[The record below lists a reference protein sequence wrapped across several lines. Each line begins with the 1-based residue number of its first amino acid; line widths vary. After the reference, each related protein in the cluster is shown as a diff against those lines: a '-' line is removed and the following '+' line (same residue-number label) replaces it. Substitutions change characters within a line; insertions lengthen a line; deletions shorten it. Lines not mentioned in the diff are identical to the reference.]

1 MRKITWRYFLTLFIP
16 MLIILLLGVW
26 LTSYAHSR
34 GIRSMQESVE
44 QSNQRATES
53 IATGIDSLLN
63 YGALNAINLSFQVD
77 VMQNSRASRLSQY
90 NSTVDQLIYMQLNSG
105 SLLQTLVD
113 RSYIFLFDENR
124 VITQSSMVQ
133 RADDFYD
140 HYFTLNGQDYDA
152 FRTAFTKKR
161 YVGEVLPQQTISYMG
176 TNYSRW
182 LMAQSIPLDSTA
194 TPRGVILFSLRE
206 YMIEERLKDG
216 VADANSLCVLAHES
230 GAYLASQGAENHWDS
245 AMLDSLLSA
254 DEVKASGVSYLS
266 LADGMEYLVTV
277 SDSAAGRILSAQ
289 PVSTG
294 FMEVQRYSSRVL
306 LVSLT
311 MMLLAM
317 LIAALATRHNV
328 GKMNHVMNSI
338 APEYQSE
345 NAPNVYAYMEEAF
358 LHAKEKEAAL
368 EASDKQK
375 LYKLQNV
382 FLKRLL
388 RGEWQTA
395 AEIQQEQ
402 EQAGL
407 NLDAKSYVVLMIC
420 LWQAQDAEKVLDAL
434 RETVGKEFGDRQSYL
449 VRIADDQYACL
460 LLGEETEL
468 NDSIEAVAEE
478 LNTQLHT
485 STMVSA
491 PVTEL
496 SDVPQAYRQVRTM
509 SRIVQEGE
517 KNLYWYRELFQD
529 DVLYNYEYSMYTET
543 GLRNNI
549 MAGNEQTV
557 REMLVELYRR
567 NLRSS
572 VQSGHVIRF
581 FACDLYR
588 LVNHLGAGEA
598 GEKGNDIE
606 KLRSMLDSVLE
617 DPKQFDYYFG
627 AVMAYCLELCS
638 RHGKS
643 RGSAGNEIMK
653 RITDYL
659 DEHYTDQNLSIGSM
673 ADDLKMSG
681 KYLSTLFK
689 EQTGEKLSSYI
700 ERMRIEHASRLLEET
715 DMSIND
721 VALASGY
728 ALTHTFRVAFKR
740 VQGVAPMDWKK
751 TCQSKKTG
759 GNDT

>member
-1 MRKITWRYFLTLFIP
+1 
-16 MLIILLLGVW
+16 
-26 LTSYAHSR
+26 
-34 GIRSMQESVE
+34 
-44 QSNQRATES
+44 
-53 IATGIDSLLN
+53 
-63 YGALNAINLSFQVD
+63 
-77 VMQNSRASRLSQY
+77 
-90 NSTVDQLIYMQLNSG
+90 
-105 SLLQTLVD
+105 
-113 RSYIFLFDENR
+113 
-124 VITQSSMVQ
+124 
-133 RADDFYD
+133 
-140 HYFTLNGQDYDA
+140 
-152 FRTAFTKKR
+152 
-161 YVGEVLPQQTISYMG
+161 
-176 TNYSRW
+176 
-182 LMAQSIPLDSTA
+182 
-194 TPRGVILFSLRE
+194 
-206 YMIEERLKDG
+206 
-216 VADANSLCVLAHES
+216 
-230 GAYLASQGAENHWDS
+230 
-245 AMLDSLLSA
+245 
-254 DEVKASGVSYLS
+254 
-266 LADGMEYLVTV
+266 MEYLVTV

-434 RETVGKEFGDRQSYL
+434 RETVGKEFGDRQSDL
-449 VRIADDQYACL
+449 VRLADDQYACL

-572 VQSGHVIRF
+572 V
-581 FACDLYR
+581 
-588 LVNHLGAGEA
+588 
-598 GEKGNDIE
+598 
-606 KLRSMLDSVLE
+606 LDSVLE

-653 RITDYL
+653 RITDSL